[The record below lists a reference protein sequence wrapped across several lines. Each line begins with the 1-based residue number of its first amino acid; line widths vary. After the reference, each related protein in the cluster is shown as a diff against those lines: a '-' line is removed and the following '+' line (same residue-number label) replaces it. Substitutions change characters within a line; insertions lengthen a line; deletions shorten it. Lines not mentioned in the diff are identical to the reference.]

1 MPDDGEQVTLILPS
15 GKKQAFLIPSGMS
28 DNEAKLFVRS
38 KRPDLFQS
46 PETPPSNAGIQSKQQ
61 LMSKMTELMNVSG
74 HRELMGSKPARNPD
88 IEATLGAL
96 PAVGGTVGGALGGV
110 PGAALGGG
118 AGEAANQLI
127 RRAAGD
133 VPVTNTPG
141 TDIGKQAAI
150 MGTAEGVGKYALSP
164 FLKWLSSSKSVGAQ
178 ALGAASAKAGNAP
191 VELSPQ
197 TNELVDKL
205 VESSKLGGKPVKV
218 ISDLLERVGP
228 STKQAAEAASNPLTY
243 NEARILQGNISSLSA
258 EEQIGLKGSQKGLM
272 KQLAAS
278 FGKDVQAAA
287 DAAGA
292 GPEHAIGMHE
302 YAAASAKERTLAN
315 VGRAAKPL
323 AKGALG
329 AIGAGSAY
337 ELYRMLT
344 GQR

>member
-1 MPDDGEQVTLILPS
+1 MPDDGEQVTFILPS
-15 GKKQAFLIPSGMS
+15 GKKQSFMIPSGMS

-88 IEATLGAL
+88 INATLGAL

-127 RRAAGD
+127 RRVAGD

-141 TDIGKQAAI
+141 KDIAVQSAI

-164 FLKWLSSSKSVGAQ
+164 FLKWLMASKSVGAK
-178 ALGAASAKAGNAP
+178 ALQVASQKAGNAP
-191 VELSPQ
+191 VELSPR
-197 TNELVDKL
+197 TNEI
-205 VESSKLGGKPVKV
+205 VEEIVREGKSGGTVPKV
-218 ISDLLERVGP
+218 ITDLLDRVGP
-228 STKQAAEAASNPLTY
+228 STRQAAEATPGPLTY
-243 NEARILQGNISSLSA
+243 NEARSFQSNASQLSA
-258 EEQIGLKGSQKGLM
+258 AEQMSLKGKM
-272 KQLAAS
+272 KSLIPEFAKS
-278 FGKDVQAAA
+278 FGKDVQSAA

-292 GPEHAIGMHE
+292 GPEHAIGMQE
-302 YAAASAKERTLAN
+302 YATASARNRTLTKT
-315 VGRAAKPL
+315 AKV
-323 AKGALG
+323 AG
-329 AIGAGSAY
+329 IGGGTIGGVY
-337 ELYRMLT
+337 ELMRMLQ
-344 GQR
+344 GSKR